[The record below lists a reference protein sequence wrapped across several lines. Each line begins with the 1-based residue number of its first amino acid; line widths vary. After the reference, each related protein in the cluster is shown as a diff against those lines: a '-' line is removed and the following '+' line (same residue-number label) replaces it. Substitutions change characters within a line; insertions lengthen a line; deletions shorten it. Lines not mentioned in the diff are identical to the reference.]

1 MRLIFI
7 LPIFI
12 HADTDFGFGRPR
24 RGKKE
29 SKKYS
34 ESDVEKA
41 SAVLESQLN
50 FKTIQDYMDFEG
62 YTDRDW
68 KIDYQGIVRSF
79 LTDES
84 SPKGPAMV
92 GRLTRSSALS
102 AEDREYMGRYL
113 QLKYAVLFL
122 QKRKTFGKY
131 CFYGCWCLPRG
142 ALDIGVGQGKPVDS
156 IDSACHDYSTCYN
169 CLYSKEIGKQCD
181 ENDQGKY
188 KMSGKNNP
196 STGEKI
202 LICSKAKN
210 TFSCRIRFGKY
221 MILFFSGP
229 NWIMSS
235 GKM

>member
-1 MRLIFI
+1 ML
-7 LPIFI
+7 
-12 HADTDFGFGRPR
+12 
-24 RGKKE
+24 
-29 SKKYS
+29 
-34 ESDVEKA
+34 
-41 SAVLESQLN
+41 
-50 FKTIQDYMDFEG
+50 
-62 YTDRDW
+62 
-68 KIDYQGIVRSF
+68 
-79 LTDES
+79 
-84 SPKGPAMV
+84 
-92 GRLTRSSALS
+92 
-102 AEDREYMGRYL
+102 
-113 QLKYAVLFL
+113 
-122 QKRKTFGKY
+122 
-131 CFYGCWCLPRG
+131 
-142 ALDIGVGQGKPVDS
+142 GQGKPVDS

>member
-1 MRLIFI
+1 MEIQI
-7 LPIFI
+7 LGLDAPV
-12 HADTDFGFGRPR
+12 AA
-24 RGKKE
+24 KKNQ
-29 SKKYS
+29 KKYS

-41 SAVLESQLN
+41 SAVMESQLN
-50 FKTIQDYMDFEG
+50 FKTIQDFMDFEG

-131 CFYGCWCLPRG
+131 C
-142 ALDIGVGQGKPVDS
+142 
-156 IDSACHDYSTCYN
+156 
-169 CLYSKEIGKQCD
+169 
-181 ENDQGKY
+181 
-188 KMSGKNNP
+188 
-196 STGEKI
+196 
-202 LICSKAKN
+202 SKAHYNFLNK
-210 TFSCRIRFGKY
+210 TFK
-221 MILFFSGP
+221 
-229 NWIMSS
+229 
-235 GKM
+235 